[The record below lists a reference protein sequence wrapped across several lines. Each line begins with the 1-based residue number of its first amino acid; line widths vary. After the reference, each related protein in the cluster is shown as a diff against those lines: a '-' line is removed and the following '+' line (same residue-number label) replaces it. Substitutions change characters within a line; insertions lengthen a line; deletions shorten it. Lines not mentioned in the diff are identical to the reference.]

1 MNWMG
6 AIMSQS
12 KRLYEKKR
20 LKNKIII
27 IIIMK
32 LIQTKPTTKKLKKLT
47 KGSKKSSLKKLALI
61 EERDISIG

>member
-1 MNWMG
+1 MG

-20 LKNKIII
+20 LKNKII

-61 EERDISIG
+61 EERDISIE

>member
-1 MNWMG
+1 
-6 AIMSQS
+6 
-12 KRLYEKKR
+12 
-20 LKNKIII
+20 
-27 IIIMK
+27 MK

>member
-1 MNWMG
+1 MG

-20 LKNKIII
+20 LKNKII

>member
-1 MNWMG
+1 MG

-20 LKNKIII
+20 LKNKIIII

>member
-20 LKNKIII
+20 LKNKII

-61 EERDISIG
+61 EERDISIE

>member
-1 MNWMG
+1 MG

-20 LKNKIII
+20 LKNKIIKI
-27 IIIMK
+27 TIIIMK

-47 KGSKKSSLKKLALI
+47 KGSQKSSLKKLALKNVI
-61 EERDISIG
+61 